1 MSVKKFNPLTP
12 GTRHRIGNTYEEI
25 TSDTPERSLLAG
37 RNNQHAGR
45 NNQGRRTMRYRGGGN
60 KKQFRIIDFKRK
72 QDGIEGLVKA
82 IEYDPNRTAFIALI
96 YYPNGVKSYIL
107 APDGLKVG
115 ATIRSGSNIAP
126 ELGNSLPL
134 SEIPLGTTVHNI
146 EITPGQGGALV
157 RSAGVSAQILGRDG
171 KYVVIKMPSGET
183 RLILGACRATV
194 GTVSNPDHN
203 LEQLGKAGRK
213 RWLGRRPRNRGV
225 AMNPVDHPM
234 GGGEGRASGG
244 HPRSRKGL
252 KAKGFK
258 TRSPRRYSDK
268 HIIARRKTSKK

>member
-45 NNQGRRTMRYRGGGN
+45 NNQGRRTMRNRGGGN
-60 KKQFRIIDFKRK
+60 KKLFRIIDFKRK

-213 RWLGRRPRNRGV
+213 RWLGRTPRTRGV

>member
-1 MSVKKFNPLTP
+1 MPVKKFNPLTP

-25 TSDTPERSLLAG
+25 TSDNPEKSLLAG

-45 NNQGRRTMRYRGGGN
+45 NNQGRRTMRNRGGGN
-60 KKQFRIIDFKRK
+60 KKLFRIIDFKRN
-72 QDGIEGLVKA
+72 QDGIAGLVKT
-82 IEYDPNRTAFIALI
+82 IEYDPNRTAFIALL
-96 YYPNGVKSYIL
+96 YYPNGSKSYIL
-107 APDGLKVG
+107 APNGLKVG
-115 ATIRSGSNIAP
+115 ASILSGSNIAP

-146 EITPGQGGALV
+146 EINPGQGGALV
-157 RSAGVSAQILGRDG
+157 RSAGVAAQILGRDG

-203 LEQLGKAGRK
+203 LEQLGKAGRN
-213 RWLGRRPRNRGV
+213 RWLGRCPRTRPV

-252 KAKGFK
+252 KAKGAK